1 MSLYRSFATIGG
13 MTMISRVLGYL
24 RDALFAAVLGAGWV
38 SDAFFIAQ
46 KFPNLFL
53 RLLGE
58 GTLNSA
64 VVPIYTRKLNAEGP
78 DEARAFA
85 EDVLA
90 VLAVA
95 LVALVLLAEI
105 FMPWLM
111 YLMALG
117 FSGNQD
123 KFDLA
128 VLMAR
133 IAFPYLLCMSLV
145 ALQAGILNA
154 NGKFAAAA
162 AAPVI
167 FNVVSMVILL
177 ISLSLGLRETPEAGV
192 MQAWGITISGFLHLM
207 FLAMMTRR
215 VGMDLD
221 FVRPKLTPD
230 VRELLALA
238 VPAIGAGGIT
248 QINLLIGSLIASLQ
262 PSAVSYL
269 YYADRLYQ
277 LPLGVVGIAVGVA
290 LLPDLSRHLAHGDEA
305 GANVSLNRSV
315 EFAMLLTIPAA
326 AALAVIPGPLI
337 GVLYERGAFTAQDTQ
352 QTSLALAAYAFGLPA
367 FVLNR
372 VFSPGFFARNDT
384 RTPMRFAGVS
394 VAVNVIGSLTLYWPL
409 GFVGIAIA
417 TTLSGWVNAGQL
429 GITLYRRGYFL
440 PDGGLRRRLPLIIAS
455 SAAMAVV
462 LWGAAMALGGWM
474 SHSNYLPV
482 RLGALTALVAAGL
495 AVYGAAV
502 HVTGAASLSAIW
514 RGLFRRRGGGE
525 GAAKAAIGARS
536 GVDAQPE

>member
-1 MSLYRSFATIGG
+1 MTLYRSFATIGG

-24 RDALFAAVLGAGWV
+24 RDALFAAVLGASWV
-38 SDAFFIAQ
+38 ADAFFIAQ

-78 DEARAFA
+78 DAARGFA

-95 LVALVLLAEI
+95 LVVVVVVAEI

-117 FSGNQD
+117 FSGDQA

-167 FNVVSMVILL
+167 FNIVSMIILL
-177 ISLSLGLRETPEAGV
+177 ISLSLGLRGTPEAGV
-192 MQAWGITISGFLHLM
+192 MQAWGITISGFLHLT
-207 FLAMMTRR
+207 FLALMTRR
-215 VGMDLD
+215 VGMDLN
-221 FVRPKLTPD
+221 FVRPKLTKD
-230 VRELLALA
+230 VRELLRLA

-277 LPLGVVGIAVGVA
+277 LPLGTVGIAVGVA
-290 LLPDLSRHLAHGDEA
+290 LLPELSRLVTSGDEA
-305 GANVSLNRSV
+305 GANDSLNRSV
-315 EFAMLLTIPAA
+315 EFALLLTLPAA

-337 GVLYERGAFTAQDTQ
+337 GVLYERGAFTALDTH

-372 VFSPGFFARNDT
+372 VFSPGFFARGDT
-384 RTPMRFAGVS
+384 KAPMRFAGVS
-394 VAVNVIGSLTLYWPL
+394 VAVNVIGSLALYWPL

-429 GITLYRRGYFL
+429 GMTLHRRGWFT
-440 PDGGLRRRLPLIIAS
+440 PDTELRRRLPLILLA
-455 SAAMAVV
+455 SAAMAAA
-462 LWGAAMALGGWM
+462 LWWLALALSGLLSHGA
-474 SHSNYLPV
+474 YLPV
-482 RLGALTALVAAGL
+482 RVGALAALVAVGM
-495 AVYGAAV
+495 AVYGACIHFMGVAK
-502 HVTGAASLSAIW
+502 LSAIRRELANK
-514 RGLFRRRGGGE
+514 RGRKGE
-525 GAAKAAIGARS
+525 AKAPA
-536 GVDAQPE
+536 GVDME